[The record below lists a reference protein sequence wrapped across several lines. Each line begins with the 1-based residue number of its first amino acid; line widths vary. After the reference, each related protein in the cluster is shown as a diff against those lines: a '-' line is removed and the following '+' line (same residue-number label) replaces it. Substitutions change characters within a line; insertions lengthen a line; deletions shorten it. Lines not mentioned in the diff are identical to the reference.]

1 MLNNKTLA
9 LNTAAQYPFVFLA
22 ATAKQGLRLYISDCF
37 WRISSCIVKLA
48 DLPVLKNKKWTS

>member
-22 ATAKQGLRLYISDCF
+22 ATAKQGDEALYQRLLLAN
-37 WRISSCIVKLA
+37 IVLYSEA
-48 DLPVLKNKKWTS
+48 G